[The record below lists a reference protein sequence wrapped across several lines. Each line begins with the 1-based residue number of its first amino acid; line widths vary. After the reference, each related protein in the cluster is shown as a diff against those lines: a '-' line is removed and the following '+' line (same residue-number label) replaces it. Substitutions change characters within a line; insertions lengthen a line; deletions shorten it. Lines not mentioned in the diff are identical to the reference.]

1 MGYMVLLREA
11 FVHDVEGDF
20 IKKIK
25 EEHIS
30 NTTMWEGWFKTRS
43 LPKRN
48 QSITI
53 YYWVSILLMINDDS

>member
-25 EEHIS
+25 KIKEEHIS
-30 NTTMWEGWFKTRS
+30 NTTM
-43 LPKRN
+43 
-48 QSITI
+48 
-53 YYWVSILLMINDDS
+53 

>member
-30 NTTMWEGWFKTRS
+30 NTTMWEGWFKPRS
-43 LPKRN
+43 LLKRN
-48 QSITI
+48 QSIPI
-53 YYWVSILLMINDDS
+53 YYWVSKLLTINDDS